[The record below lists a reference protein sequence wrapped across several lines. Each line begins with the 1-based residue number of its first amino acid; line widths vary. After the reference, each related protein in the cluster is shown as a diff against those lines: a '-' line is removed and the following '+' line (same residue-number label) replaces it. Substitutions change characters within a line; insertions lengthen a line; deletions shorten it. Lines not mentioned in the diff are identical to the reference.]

1 MGASMTGGRAHT
13 ELPADH
19 EFGAALVDTA
29 QTLVCVLDRDGCIV
43 RFNRACERATGFSAA
58 EVVGRPAADTV
69 IPPEEQ
75 ESFAMV
81 MARIRDTRAP
91 SPEQGHW
98 VTRDGGRRVIAWA
111 NRPLLDE
118 DGEVRYIVTSGLDVT
133 ESETATAELW
143 ALQGQLRDRLE
154 ELQRLAAE
162 QAALRRVATLV
173 ASEPG
178 SEDVFAAVTREAS
191 LLLGADSGLLL
202 CYDDEH
208 KTGKVVGRY
217 SEIETTAFAL
227 GTVLPVEGNSLTS
240 TVLRTGEA
248 GRLDTYRGVEGE
260 IARRVRESNYHSVV
274 AAPVVVSGRIWGLLV
289 AATQG
294 PEPLPAGAE
303 TRLESF
309 AELVALALASAE
321 ARNELAASRAR
332 LVEAG
337 DTARRRLE
345 RDLHDGAQQ
354 RLVAV
359 ALGMRLAL
367 AKLDKEPAAATEL
380 LEEAGEQLDQ
390 GLEQLRELA
399 RGIHPALLTD
409 RGLQP
414 ALAALASRAPFPV
427 GIDVPAE
434 RFTHGVEVAV
444 YYLVSE
450 ALTNAAKYAEP
461 STVCV
466 TVAHADGALVA
477 EIDDD
482 GRGGAD
488 PAGGSGLRGLADR
501 VEALGGRLRLDSP
514 PGRGTRI
521 RAELPLR

>member
-1 MGASMTGGRAHT
+1 MGASTGGRAHT

-19 EFGAALVDTA
+19 ELGAALVDTV
-29 QTLVCVLDRDGCIV
+29 QTLVCVLDRDGRIV
-43 RFNRACERATGFSAA
+43 RFNRACERATGFAAA
-58 EVVGRPAADTV
+58 EVVGCLAADTV
-69 IPPEEQ
+69 IPPEELD
-75 ESFAMV
+75 SFEMV
-81 MARIRDTRAP
+81 MARIRDTRAS

-98 VTRDGGRRVIAWA
+98 TTRDGGRRVIAWA

-133 ESETATAELW
+133 DSETATAELW
-143 ALQGQLRDRLE
+143 ALQGQLRDRLA

-173 ASEPG
+173 AREPG
-178 SEDVFAAVTREAS
+178 SEEVFAAVTLEAS
-191 LLLGADSGLLL
+191 RLLGADSGLLL
-202 CYDDEH
+202 CYDDDHE
-208 KTGKVVGRY
+208 TGKIVGRY
-217 SEIETTAFAL
+217 SEIQTTAFAL
-227 GTVLPVEGNSLTS
+227 GTVLPVEGGSLTS

-248 GRLDTYRGVEGE
+248 GRLDAYEDVEGE
-260 IARRVRESNYHSVV
+260 IARRVRESQYHSVV
-274 AAPVVVSGRIWGLLV
+274 AAPVVVAGRIWGLLV
-289 AATQG
+289 AGTQR

-321 ARNELAASRAR
+321 ARSE
-332 LVEAG
+332 
-337 DTARRRLE
+337 
-345 RDLHDGAQQ
+345 
-354 RLVAV
+354 
-359 ALGMRLAL
+359 
-367 AKLDKEPAAATEL
+367 
-380 LEEAGEQLDQ
+380 
-390 GLEQLRELA
+390 
-399 RGIHPALLTD
+399 
-409 RGLQP
+409 
-414 ALAALASRAPFPV
+414 LASRAPFPV
-427 GIDVPAE
+427 GLDVPAE

-466 TVAHADGALVA
+466 SVEHADGTLVA

-488 PAGGSGLRGLADR
+488 PAAGSGLRGLADR
-501 VEALGGRLRLDSP
+501 VEAIGGRLRIDSP

>member
-1 MGASMTGGRAHT
+1 MGASTGGRAHT

-19 EFGAALVDTA
+19 ELGAALVDTV
-29 QTLVCVLDRDGCIV
+29 QTLVCVLDRDGHIV
-43 RFNRACERATGFSAA
+43 RFNGACERATGFGAA
-58 EVVGRPAADTV
+58 EVIGRPAADTV
-69 IPPEEQ
+69 IPPEELD
-75 ESFAMV
+75 SFEML
-81 MARIRDTRAP
+81 MARIRDTRAS

-111 NRPLLDE
+111 NRPLLDDE
-118 DGEVRYIVTSGLDVT
+118 GEIRYIVTSGLDVT
-133 ESETATAELW
+133 DSETATAELW
-143 ALQGQLRDRLE
+143 ALQGQLRDRLS

-173 ASEPG
+173 AREPA
-178 SEDVFAAVTREAS
+178 SDEVFAAVTREAS
-191 LLLGADSGLLL
+191 QLLGADSGLLL
-202 CYDDEH
+202 CYDGEH
-208 KTGKVVGRY
+208 RTGKIVGRY
-217 SEIETTAFAL
+217 SEIQTTAFAL
-227 GTVLPVEGNSLTS
+227 GTVLPVEGGSLTS
-240 TVLRTGEA
+240 TVLETGEA
-248 GRLDTYRGVEGE
+248 GRLDTYEGVEGE
-260 IARRVRESNYHSVV
+260 IARRVRESSYHSVV
-274 AAPVVVSGRIWGLLV
+274 AAPVVVGGRIWGLLV
-289 AATQG
+289 VATQG
-294 PEPLPAGAE
+294 PERLPAGAE

-321 ARNELAASRAR
+321 ARSELAASRAR

-359 ALGMRLAL
+359 ALGMRLAR
-367 AKLDKEPAAATEL
+367 AKLANDPGTATDL
-380 LEEAGEQLDQ
+380 LEEAGEELDQ

-427 GIDVPAE
+427 GLDVPAE

-466 TVAHADGALVA
+466 TVAHADGMLAT
-477 EIDDD
+477 EIEDN

-488 PAGGSGLRGLADR
+488 AAAGSGLRGLADR
-501 VEALGGRLRLDSP
+501 VEALGGRLRIDSP